1 MRTARWVAVVTLGLL
16 VGGSALAAPGRSGGG
31 PGLIGRPEVQTE
43 LRLTEP
49 QKKQATALLGKLE
62 SEMAALGRRLQGAG
76 SAEQA
81 DRMVQET
88 LAQQLGQVNQLLNP
102 EQQKR
107 FRQIRL
113 QYEGLAAVAAPDVAA
128 ELHLTPDQKLRVNQ
142 ILQQQATAM
151 SSLLQRGGLVA
162 LREKMD
168 GLRTDAEAGIASIL
182 SETQRNQW
190 KELLGA
196 PFKLAPAPARG

>member
-1 MRTARWVAVVTLGLL
+1 MRTARWMAVVALGLL
-16 VGGSALAAPGRSGGG
+16 VGGSAPAAPGRSGGG

-88 LAQQLGQVNQLLNP
+88 LAQQLRQVDQLLIP
-102 EQQKR
+102 EQQ
-107 FRQIRL
+107 
-113 QYEGLAAVAAPDVAA
+113 
-128 ELHLTPDQKLRVNQ
+128 
-142 ILQQQATAM
+142 
-151 SSLLQRGGLVA
+151 
-162 LREKMD
+162 
-168 GLRTDAEAGIASIL
+168 
-182 SETQRNQW
+182 
-190 KELLGA
+190 
-196 PFKLAPAPARG
+196 